1 MTQVALVE
9 KIGQFGA
16 GDDQILAVAK
26 AVLAVFAL
34 DLPPLASS
42 QFPLAAV
49 AFLVEDVS
57 STHQ

>member
-1 MTQVALVE
+1 M
-9 KIGQFGA
+9 
-16 GDDQILAVAK
+16 AK
-26 AVLAVFAL
+26 AVLAVYDLDYCLDL